1 MIESSRPS
9 ITAVIVAH
17 NEAEMIVNCI
27 DTLRWCDEVLVI
39 DTASTDDTAQLA
51 EKVGAR
57 VVGFASPSMAK
68 VRNEAI
74 KRVKTDWVVYVDA
87 DERVTPTLAKE
98 MSVMLETT
106 TATAFTLRRQN
117 IHYGKTFHHGGWQ
130 NDLVTRAFKKE
141 TFQEWFGDIHES
153 PQFAGEALQLKS
165 PLLHLTHR
173 NTVDGLKKSIA
184 WTPIEARL
192 LYEANVPPV
201 KLRTILRKG
210 VMEFLRRGVFKQGRR
225 DGMEGW
231 IEALVQG
238 INRTLVYIQVW
249 ELQRKPTLVDT
260 YRSIEEKVAELWRRE
275 K

>member
-1 MIESSRPS
+1 MIESNRPS
-9 ITAVIVAH
+9 LTAVIVAK

-51 EKVGAR
+51 ETAGAR
-57 VVGFASPSMAK
+57 IVGFASPSMAK

-74 KRVKTDWVVYVDA
+74 KRVKTDWVLYIDA

-98 MSVMLETT
+98 IAVLLETT
-106 TATAFTLRRQN
+106 TASALTLRRQN

-130 NDLVTRAFKKE
+130 QDLVTRAFKKE
-141 TFQEWFGDIHES
+141 AFQEWFGDIHES
-153 PQFAGEALQLKS
+153 PKFAGEAVMVKS

-173 NTVDGLKKSIA
+173 NTVDGLKKTIS

-192 LYEANVPPV
+192 LFEANTPPV
-201 KLRTILRKG
+201 TLRTILRKG
-210 VMEFLRRGVFKQGRR
+210 IVEFVRRGLLKKGYQ

-231 IEALVQG
+231 IEAVVQG
-238 INRTLVYIQVW
+238 INRMLVYIQVW
-249 ELQRKPTLVDT
+249 ELQHKPSLTEI
-260 YRSIEEKVAELWRRE
+260 YQGIEQKIATMWAQEK
-275 K
+275 